1 MKTRCRFLLRTSQ
14 YIFLVL
20 GLAALSYCGFALLDA
35 TLYQSYQKR
44 SFEKIGRSS
53 ASTPAPLVADQVT
66 RTGSPLGLL
75 EIPSIG
81 FSAVVLEGVDAPT
94 LQRAVGHVPG
104 TALPAQPGNVAIAGH
119 RDTFFRPLRNI
130 QKHDEITLTTRR
142 QSYRYRVAWT
152 EVVGPDDTHVL
163 ESLPQ
168 STLTLI
174 TCYPFYSVGAA
185 PKRFVVRADRIGE

>member
-1 MKTRCRFLLRTSQ
+1 MKTGCRFLLGTSQ

-20 GLAALSYCGFALLDA
+20 GLAALSYCGFVLLDA

-66 RTGSPLGLL
+66 RAGSPLGLL

-94 LQRAVGHVPG
+94 LQRAVGHVPD
-104 TALPAQPGNVAIAGH
+104 TALPAHPGNVAIAGH

-142 QSYRYRVAWT
+142 QSYRYRVEWT
-152 EVVGPDDTHVL
+152 EVVRPDDTDVL
-163 ESLPQ
+163 ESSPQ

-174 TCYPFYSVGAA
+174 TCYPFYFVGAA
-185 PKRFVVRADRIGE
+185 PKRFIVRADRIAE